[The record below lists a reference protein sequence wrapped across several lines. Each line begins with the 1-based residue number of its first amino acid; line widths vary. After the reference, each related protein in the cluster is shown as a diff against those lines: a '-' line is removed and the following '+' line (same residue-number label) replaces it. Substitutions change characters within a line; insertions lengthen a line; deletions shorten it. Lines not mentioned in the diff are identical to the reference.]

1 MIGVENIGT
10 ILWSLINLALFIF
23 IAILLYKVLSRI
35 LNSKSEQEI
44 INKLDQLIELNQQ
57 ILEKYDQTR
66 NDKSNS

>member
-10 ILWSLINLALFIF
+10 VLWSFINLALLIF
-23 IAILLYKVLSRI
+23 IAVLLYKVLNKA
-35 LNSKSEQEI
+35 LNTKSEEEI
-44 INKLDQLIELNQQ
+44 ISKLDQLIELNQE

>member
-1 MIGVENIGT
+1 MENIGT